1 MDPLPDPPGLGQSA
15 YQGGR
20 AHRYGKGGA
29 DDSEASWGRSAGALA
44 MLKQSHT
51 RADRPRS
58 FGPPLWANASKKTT
72 ALAPSAKQ
80 RHQEDKAMNRT
91 TSCVL
96 PSQIELTPV
105 SMSCALLV
113 ASLARPRGALALV
126 PARALGALALRRG
139 GGSAL
144 AKLILT

>member
-58 FGPPLWANASKKTT
+58 FGPPLWANASKN
-72 ALAPSAKQ
+72 
-80 RHQEDKAMNRT
+80 NRT
-91 TSCVL
+91 GPISKAEK
-96 PSQIELTPV
+96 S
-105 SMSCALLV
+105 
-113 ASLARPRGALALV
+113 RGQ
-126 PARALGALALRRG
+126 GHE
-139 GGSAL
+139 
-144 AKLILT
+144 